1 MFFYITVSNPH
12 YVNIFPLEFIM
23 NCISRNLLLIFN
35 CCVFAGCATQTSFRE
50 TSEVKDAPSSPAKKA
65 ASELLLQK
73 KRIVLEGKA
82 TDGGLYTIYFYP
94 QEGEV
99 KVNLSKNVCFP
110 IVLPARFSI
119 NKFDNVSI
127 QVEGMSKEVWNC
139 PVVRFNIDPITGVA
153 GEFTYYLSTQKWSTS
168 SNRFYLK
175 ND

>member
-1 MFFYITVSNPH
+1 MASVCFLAELSIAQASGQDLSAIN
-12 YVNIFPLEFIM
+12 
-23 NCISRNLLLIFN
+23 
-35 CCVFAGCATQTSFRE
+35 
-50 TSEVKDAPSSPAKKA
+50 DAPASSSKRSA
-65 ASELLLQK
+65 AELLLQK

-94 QEGEV
+94 QESEV

-139 PVVRFNIDPITGVA
+139 PVVRFNIDPISGVA

-168 SNRFYLK
+168 SNRFFLK
-175 ND
+175 NE